1 MYEWLSLV
9 NWKRILCLYLTY
21 CFENDDTFWTQSKNY
36 KIHFEYKTTIKLT
49 HTLTSVRACINP
61 SVFFHI
67 ILISLLLCYFLSVPY
82 DMTTSSVSTYHSS
95 EFSMKP
101 HLVLKPLY
109 YFDTANSKFIIIFHT
124 HLNIFNILWYYVSIP
139 LVLPI
144 YTSIYLHINIARL
157 FFSSLSCPKAK
168 NVFY

>member
-1 MYEWLSLV
+1 ME
-9 NWKRILCLYLTY
+9 KRFFACAEQ
-21 CFENDDTFWTQSKNY
+21 CFENDDTFWTQSKIY
-36 KIHFEYKTTIKLT
+36 KIQLEYDTTIKLT
-49 HTLTSVRACINP
+49 QTLTFLRACINS
-61 SVFFHI
+61 SVFFQI
-67 ILISLLLCYFLSVPY
+67 ILLSLSLCYFLSFPY